1 MARRRSDW
9 FDLSMN
15 TWFATLE
22 AQQVIA
28 LRMAKLAAGGEAASR
43 ESQRMISEKASTA
56 LKVQGAAVV
65 AAMTGA
71 GAAIPSRTVSAY
83 RRKVRANRRR
93 LLKDYGL

>member
-1 MARRRSDW
+1 MAQRRSDF
-9 FDLSMN
+9 FDLTLD

-28 LRMAKLAAGGEAASR
+28 LRMAKLMAGGEAAAR
-43 ESQRMISEKASTA
+43 ESRRMVSEKASTA
-56 LKVQGAAVV
+56 LKAQGDAAV
-65 AAMTGA
+65 AILTGA
-71 GAAIPSRTVSAY
+71 GAAVPKRTVAAY

>member
-1 MARRRSDW
+1 MARRSD
-9 FDLSMN
+9 FLNLTLD

-28 LRMAKLAAGGEAASR
+28 LRMAKLMAGGEAAARKSH
-43 ESQRMISEKASTA
+43 RMVAEKASTA
-56 LKVQGAAVV
+56 LRVQSDAAI

-71 GAAIPSRTVSAY
+71 SAAIPKRTVAAY